1 MIDFH
6 THIFPEKIA
15 SKTLDFL
22 ESRCHTHPYTNGMAS
37 GLLASTREAGLEF
50 SVVLPV
56 VTKPSQFDSINRFAQ
71 KMQDPGEGLLSFG
84 GIHPDNE
91 DYKEKL
97 RFIRDAGM
105 KGIKLHPD
113 YQGVMIDDIRYKRII
128 SYATELGLIISVHA
142 GFDPG
147 YPQCVHC
154 PPRLARAVIREVQPD
169 RLILAHMGGWRNWE
183 EVEELLPYAP
193 VYLDTSYSLGSIR
206 PLDDGYYKP
215 EELPMMGEEQFL
227 RIIRTFG
234 YERFLFGTDS
244 PWSGQQ
250 ESLERFRA
258 LPLTNEEKDAI
269 LGGNAQ
275 RLLGFQK

>member
-37 GLLASTREAGLEF
+37 GLLASTSKAGLAF

-56 VTKPSQFDSINRFAQ
+56 VTNPSQFDSINRFALQ
-71 KMQDPGEGLLSFG
+71 MQDPGAGLLSFG

-91 DYKEKL
+91 DYREKL
-97 RFIRDAGM
+97 CYIRDAGI

-147 YPQCVHC
+147 YPECVHC
-154 PPRLARAVIREVQPD
+154 PPRLARDVIREVQPD
-169 RLILAHMGGWRNWE
+169 RLILAHMGGYRRWD
-183 EVEELLPYAP
+183 EVEE
-193 VYLDTSYSLGSIR
+193 YLVGESVWFDTAVVLGDI
-206 PLDDGYYKP
+206 PDD
-215 EELPMMGEEQFL
+215 QFL
-227 RIIRTFG
+227 RIVRNHGADRI
-234 YERFLFGTDS
+234 LFGTDS
-244 PWSGQQ
+244 PWAGQREFVQ
-250 ESLERFRA
+250 YLRE
-258 LPLTNEEKDAI
+258 LPLTEEEREQI
-269 LGGNAQ
+269 FRLNALD
-275 RLLGFQK
+275 LLGLSKEELPMQPG